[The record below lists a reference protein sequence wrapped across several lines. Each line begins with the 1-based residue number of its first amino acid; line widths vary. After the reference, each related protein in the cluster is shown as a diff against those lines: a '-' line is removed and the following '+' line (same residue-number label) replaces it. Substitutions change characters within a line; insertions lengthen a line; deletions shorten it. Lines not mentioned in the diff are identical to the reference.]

1 MINVELAARQ
11 FLNACRAA
19 DRSPNT
25 VNWYTTMLKPLV
37 SVHYNRDITKI
48 STHDMRHI
56 LLKLKEQDTR
66 YQNSDYRKMQEGGIS
81 HESYRDYVRA
91 FKRFFNWCVEEYSM
105 ESNPMHTIKMP
116 PASKKTPSAISM
128 DDFKRLLA
136 ACDNSRGGIRDKAIL
151 MFLLDTG
158 CRAGGVVNLREDCLN
173 LSDNVAI
180 VTEKGNRQR
189 TVAFS
194 ETTKMY
200 LERWMAIRPIMA
212 DKWVFCSLQN
222 GQEGRQLQA
231 TALNQLL
238 LRLKKAAGVQ
248 GRVNPHSF
256 RHAFARQYIEAGG
269 DLASLAQ
276 LMGHSSIQVT
286 ASFYAVFDQ
295 AELSRMHRRFSPI
308 NALRDKDKR

>member
-19 DRSPNT
+19 GRSPNT
-25 VNWYTTMLKPLV
+25 VNWYMTMLKPLV

-48 STHDMRHI
+48 SSADMRHV
-56 LLKLKEQDTR
+56 LLKLKEQDKR
-66 YQNSDYRKMQEGGIS
+66 YQDSNYRQELEGGIS
-81 HESYRDYVRA
+81 AESYRDYVRA
-91 FKRFFNWCVEEYSM
+91 FKRFFNWCAEEYTL
-105 ESNPMHTIKMP
+105 ETNPMRTIKMP
-116 PASKKTPSAISM
+116 PASKRAPAAISI

-136 ACDNSRGGIRDKAIL
+136 ACDNTPGGVRDKAIL

-158 CRAGGVVNLREDCLN
+158 CRAAG
-173 LSDNVAI
+173 I
-180 VTEKGNRQR
+180 VTLRTEWLDLAENTAKVVEKGNKQR
-189 TVAFS
+189 TVVFS
-194 ETTKMY
+194 ETTKFY
-200 LERWMAIRPIMA
+200 VERWMHIRPIMA
-212 DKWVFCSLQN
+212 DPWVFCSLQN
-222 GQEGRQLQA
+222 GTEGKQLKP
-231 TALNQLL
+231 TALNQML
-238 LRLKKAAGVQ
+238 LRLKKIAGVK

-286 ASFYAVFDQ
+286 ASFYAVFSQ
-295 AELSRMHRRFSPI
+295 EELSRMHRRFSPI